1 MAKRNQI
8 AGHIADTIVGTSVEL
23 NGELT
28 SDGDIVIDGIVKG
41 DVKSKGEITIG
52 SHGVVTGNIFGRG
65 ISLSGA
71 LKGNIEA
78 KEQVQI
84 GHSGRLHGN
93 IDCRGI
99 SIATGAYFVG
109 KVTMPEPSD
118 DVVVDIEEESA
129 PQTQESAPQAEADEF
144 DQPEE

>member
-23 NGELT
+23 KGELT

-41 DVKSKGEITIG
+41 DVRSKGEVTIG
-52 SHGVVTGNIFGRG
+52 SHGVVTGDVFARAV
-65 ISLSGA
+65 SLSGG

-78 KEQVQI
+78 KDQVQI
-84 GHSGRLHGN
+84 GHSGKLQGN

-99 SIATGAYFVG
+99 SIASGAYFVG
-109 KVTMPEPSD
+109 KVSMPEPSD
-118 DVVVDIEEESA
+118 DVVVDIEEDSPA
-129 PQTQESAPQAEADEF
+129 PEPPQQNEADEF

>member
-23 NGELT
+23 KGELT

-41 DVKSKGEITIG
+41 NVRSKGEVTIG
-52 SHGVVTGNIFGRG
+52 SHGVVTGDIAARAV
-65 ISLSGA
+65 SLSGA

-84 GHSGRLHGN
+84 GHSGKLQGT

-109 KVTMPEPSD
+109 KVMMPEPSE
-118 DVVVDIEEESA
+118 DVVVDIEEEEVPPRPASA
-129 PQTQESAPQAEADEF
+129 ESDEF